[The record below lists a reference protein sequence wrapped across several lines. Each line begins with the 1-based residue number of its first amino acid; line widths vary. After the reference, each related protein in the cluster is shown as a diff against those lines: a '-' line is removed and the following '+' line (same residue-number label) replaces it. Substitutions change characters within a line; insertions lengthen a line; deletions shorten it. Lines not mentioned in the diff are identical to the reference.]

1 MRHLVDAHHKV
12 DGKHSIGHIAERAKG
27 ADAFPLRVAHAA
39 HLGTAFV
46 GQALAQV
53 EQDVALT
60 FGEGEARHARA
71 HGGSHLGLDAV
82 FGEHVAVV
90 ARTGSLIGVFAAI
103 FLIVNG
109 KCAGSRH
116 QQQRAQLGA
125 SHTAEVDMGISYTWK
140 GLTVGFNDYY
150 YPTLDGKKDE
160 YFTGGKHTGHWLEAC
175 VTYAPEKIPI
185 WITASNFFYGYDKNR
200 IYDSDG
206 NEISAKQAYS
216 TYFEIGA
223 FYDFLNNNRIS
234 LAVGTTP
241 DKSCYSDY
249 QKNFAV
255 CNIDLKYTYSVNFK
269 SGWILPLNTEFIY
282 NPVFDKPFINF
293 IVNIVF

>member
-1 MRHLVDAHHKV
+1 MEMIPDDSAPVL
-12 DGKHSIGHIAERAKG
+12 
-27 ADAFPLRVAHAA
+27 FPAINYQWAGLYVYAM
-39 HLGTAFV
+39 
-46 GQALAQV
+46 
-53 EQDVALT
+53 
-60 FGEGEARHARA
+60 
-71 HGGSHLGLDAV
+71 GGY
-82 FGEHVAVV
+82 
-90 ARTGSLIGVFAAI
+90 AI
-103 FLIVNG
+103 NG
-109 KCAGSRH
+109 KY
-116 QQQRAQLGA
+116 
-125 SHTAEVDMGISYTWK
+125 AEVDMGISYTWK

-223 FYDFLNNNRIS
+223 YYDFLNNNRIS

>member
-1 MRHLVDAHHKV
+1 MRKWLLLLALETVVMTSFA
-12 DGKHSIGHIAERAKG
+12 
-27 ADAFPLRVAHAA
+27 PN
-39 HLGTAFV
+39 
-46 GQALAQV
+46 ALAHTI
-53 EQDVALT
+53 ENTKSTDIENESITNNCGAKLRESN
-60 FGEGEARHARA
+60 F
-71 HGGSHLGLDAV
+71 HLGLDFQSKYV
-82 FGEHVAVV
+82 WRGMEMISE
-90 ARTGSLIGVFAAI
+90 GSAPVLFPSVNYQWHGLYVYAMGGYAI
-103 FLIVNG
+103 NG
-109 KCAGSRH
+109 KY
-116 QQQRAQLGA
+116 
-125 SHTAEVDMGISYTWK
+125 AEVDLGINYTWK

-150 YPTLDGKKDE
+150 YPTLGGKKDE

-223 FYDFLNNNRIS
+223 YYDFLNNNRIS
-234 LAVGTTP
+234 LAVGVTP

-249 QKNFAV
+249 QKNFAL
-255 CNIDLKYTYSVNFK
+255 CNIDLKYTYNINFK
-269 SGWILPLNTEFIY
+269 NDWVIPVSTEFIY

-293 IVNIVF
+293 IINIAI

>member
-71 HGGSHLGLDAV
+71 HGGSHLGLDAI

-125 SHTAEVDMGISYTWK
+125 SHTAEVDMGIAGEK
-140 GLTVGFNDYY
+140 GVVELVRGRP
-150 YPTLDGKKDE
+150 PTRV
-160 YFTGGKHTGHWLEAC
+160 FVEAVF
-175 VTYAPEKIPI
+175 VTAHHIE
-185 WITASNFFYGYDKNR
+185 R
-200 IYDSDG
+200 HHRH
-206 NEISAKQAYS
+206 Q
-216 TYFEIGA
+216 
-223 FYDFLNNNRIS
+223 
-234 LAVGTTP
+234 AVGTNGTGIASAEIRCA
-241 DKSCYSDY
+241 DER
-249 QKNFAV
+249 
-255 CNIDLKYTYSVNFK
+255 IH
-269 SGWILPLNTEFIY
+269 
-282 NPVFDKPFINF
+282 
-293 IVNIVF
+293 IVNGLVLSHCRSSEARHSGKHGYDSIPHKGVSFLWLYKKLLFSGSVFFDADAYRMRPPQHHLRHKAKMLLRPTPVG

>member
-1 MRHLVDAHHKV
+1 MRKSVITLFIGVISTTSFATEY
-12 DGKHSIGHIAERAKG
+12 SILNSENKG
-27 ADAFPLRVAHAA
+27 SSNI
-39 HLGTAFV
+39 TA
-46 GQALAQV
+46 GEELS
-53 EQDVALT
+53 EQDNHREKLQ
-60 FGEGEARHARA
+60 
-71 HGGSHLGLDAV
+71 GSNFHLGLDLQTKYVWRGMEMIPDDSAPV
-82 FGEHVAVV
+82 LFP
-90 ARTGSLIGVFAAI
+90 AI
-103 FLIVNG
+103 NYQWAGLYVYAMGGYAING
-109 KCAGSRH
+109 KY
-116 QQQRAQLGA
+116 
-125 SHTAEVDMGISYTWK
+125 AEVDMGISYTWK

-223 FYDFLNNNRIS
+223 YYDFLNNNRIS